1 MIGGRRYKSLKYDIE
16 DIDFHNGGLIIET
29 DNNNGSVGT
38 EIINRGT
45 NPLGTRGGNIL
56 NSISKT
62 FKPVGKAF
70 DKVGKSFDKATTA
83 INPISYALADK
94 KTSKL
99 MSASGDTT
107 RDYILPAVVSA
118 GKPIYDATFAVG
130 STLAT
135 GNPLLGKIAGDALY
149 NEMVTKK
156 GFDPRKN
163 QKSKTL
169 GTASSAFGNL
179 ISKPYS
185 AGLG

>member
-1 MIGGRRYKSLKYDIE
+1 MEGGRRYKSLKYDIE
-16 DIDFHNGGLIIET
+16 DIDFFNGGLKIET
-29 DNNNGSVGT
+29 DNNNGVVGSAL
-38 EIINRGT
+38 INQGT

-56 NSISKT
+56 KSISKT
-62 FKPVGKAF
+62 FKPAGKAF
-70 DKVGKSFDKATTA
+70 EKVGKSFDKATTA
-83 INPISYALADK
+83 INPITYALADK

-99 MSASGDTT
+99 MSQSGKTT

-149 NEMVTKK
+149 NQMVAKK

-179 ISKPYS
+179 ISKSYS

>member
-1 MIGGRRYKSLKYDIE
+1 MEGGKRYKRLNYNVE
-16 DIDFHNGGLIIET
+16 DIDFFYGGLKIET
-29 DNNNGSVGT
+29 NNNNGAVGT
-38 EIINRGT
+38 ELINRGT
-45 NPLGTRGGNIL
+45 NPLGTRGGNVL
-56 NSISKT
+56 KSISKT
-62 FKPVGKAF
+62 FKPVGKSF
-70 DKVGKSFDKATTA
+70 EKVGKTFDKATTA

-107 RDYILPAVVSA
+107 RDYILPAVVSV
-118 GKPIYDATFAVG
+118 GKPIYDTTFAVG

-135 GNPLLGKIAGDALY
+135 GNPLLGKIAGDALF
-149 NEMVTKK
+149 NEMVKKK